1 MYLAPQIVISF
12 TVTLAYSALAIYF
25 FVKRGLHENMDRLL
39 ALYLLLAII
48 WGSGQVLVYS
58 GIPEPAPAF
67 RWSQIVIYGL
77 VVLSVAFWAFAR
89 SFLQKED
96 ETPAGW
102 LTGLA
107 VLVLMAVL
115 DWDLIPLPFDV
126 RTWTGGR
133 FSPKDVPFL
142 LSAVAWACFSAQ
154 TVLTTWYEYH
164 RNESPLHRNRIKYLG
179 ASTVLIVAGGGFH
192 LTQMESYQYLGLG
205 THWLGAMVAICAV
218 VSEHLPD
225 ISTHIRQTL
234 NYLIVTL
241 FTIAVYLLSIYAVQT
256 ILAPML
262 GSSILIGAAIAAFF
276 LAVVYSPLQRII
288 KRVVDRVLFGQRY
301 NSQEVVREYSQASS
315 NVLYLDDLTA
325 IAISRISETLGVK
338 KGALLLVEGEEEEQI
353 CLRML
358 PGIGIQ
364 GNDIYLN
371 LTKDTPITEH
381 LVEHGQP
388 LTQYAIDVTSR
399 FKIVAAEERLQLKEL
414 GFELF
419 VPIRRKGNLVGLIA
433 LGPQKSGRPYSG
445 RDLNLLR
452 TLADQTAVALENA
465 RLFHR
470 VQCNLEEITRMK
482 NLMDN
487 VFASIASGVITTD
500 VLGQITLFN
509 RAAESI
515 LGVPIDQCLGRPYY
529 KVLSPLNETALPLL
543 LEKVKEKEEGY
554 KGLEVESYLPERGS
568 TVNLSM
574 NLSPLKDAEDRTQGV
589 AIVLDDLTETKHLQA
604 IRDMFRRYL
613 PPAVVDRLPSDPDKL
628 KLGGRRREVSI
639 LFADLRGFTSFSEKL
654 PPEKVM
660 DTLNRYLSMAAEAIL
675 DYEGLLDKFMG
686 DAVMAIFNAPLRQK
700 DHALRAVKAA
710 VAMQQAIADY
720 HRELGEKRGLSFGVG
735 INVGQVVIGN
745 IGTTARMDYT
755 AIGDAVNL
763 AKRLQENVRGGR
775 VLLSQSAY
783 EQVKDHVNVK
793 AHAPMKVKGRMEPEP
808 VYELISLTGKE
819 VGQQPIAVRQ
829 DHLKVKV

>member
-1 MYLAPQIVISF
+1 MYLAPQIVIPF

-25 FVKRGLHENMDRLL
+25 LVKRGLRENMDRLL

-58 GIPEPAPAF
+58 GIPEPVPAF
-67 RWSQIVIYGL
+67 RWNQIVVYGL

-89 SFLQKED
+89 SFLQEED
-96 ETPAGW
+96 GMPTGW
-102 LTGLA
+102 LVGLA

-115 DWDLIPLPFDV
+115 DWGLVSPQFDV
-126 RTWTGGR
+126 RVWTRGW
-133 FSPKDVPFL
+133 FASEDVPFL
-142 LSAVAWACFSAQ
+142 LSAAAWACFSAQ
-154 TVLTTWYEYH
+154 AVLSTQYEYY

-179 ASTVLIVAGGGFH
+179 ASVVLVVAGGGFH
-192 LTQMESYQYLGLG
+192 LTRMETYQYLGLG
-205 THWLGAMVAICAV
+205 AHWLGAVIAIYAV

-225 ISTHIRQTL
+225 ISTYIRQSL
-234 NYLIVTL
+234 NYLTVTF
-241 FTIAVYLLSIYAVQT
+241 FTIAVYLLSIYAAQAV
-256 ILAPML
+256 LAPML
-262 GSSILIGAAIAAFF
+262 GSNILIGAAIAAVF
-276 LAVVYSPLQRII
+276 LTVIYSPLQRII
-288 KRVVDRVLFGQRY
+288 KRVVDRVLFGQHY
-301 NSQEVVREYSQASS
+301 DSQKVVREYSQAIS

-325 IAISRISETLGVK
+325 IAISRITETLGIK
-338 KGALLLVEGEEEEQI
+338 RGALLLVEGEEEEQI
-353 CLRML
+353 YLRML

-364 GNDIYLN
+364 GNDVYLN

-381 LVEHGQP
+381 LVKHGQP

-419 VPIRRKGNLVGLIA
+419 VPIRRKENLVGLIA
-433 LGPQKSGRPYSG
+433 LGPEKSGRPYSG

-515 LGVPIDQCLGRPYY
+515 LGVPTDQCLGRPYY
-529 KVLSPLNETALPLL
+529 KALSPLNETALPLL
-543 LEKVKEKEEGY
+543 LEKVKDKEEGY

-568 TVNLSM
+568 TVSLSM

-589 AIVLDDLTETKHLQA
+589 AIVVDDLTETKRLQA

-613 PPAVVDRLPSDPDKL
+613 PPAVVDRLPSDPDQL

-639 LFADLRGFTSFSEKL
+639 LFADIRGFTSFSERL

-660 DTLNRYLSMAAEAIL
+660 DILNRYLSMAAEAIL

-686 DAVMAIFNAPLRQK
+686 DAVMAIFNAPLPQK

-710 VAMQQAIADY
+710 VAMQQAIVDY
-720 HRELGEKRGLSFGVG
+720 HRGLGEKRGLSFGVG
-735 INVGQVVIGN
+735 INVGEVVIGN

-763 AKRLQENVRGGR
+763 AKRLQENVDGGR
-775 VLLSQSAY
+775 ILLSQSTY
-783 EQVKDHVNVK
+783 KRVKGQVRVK
-793 AHAPMKVKGRMEPEP
+793 ALPPLKVKGRMEPEP
-808 VYELISLTGKE
+808 VYELISLIGGE
-819 VGQQPIAVRQ
+819 IGQEAIAVRQ
-829 DHLKVKV
+829 DHFKVKV